1 MKSEL
6 PHFLFTIIL
15 VATQSKYIH
24 SAFDHKLN
32 MCLLIGAVTTGYA
45 VSLLISQLQTVCL
58 IWLNAPGQEVHL

>member
-32 MCLLIGAVTTGYA
+32 MCLLIGAVTTGYV
-45 VSLLISQLQTVCL
+45 VSLQISQLRTVCL
-58 IWLNAPGQEVHL
+58 IWLNAPGQEVYL